1 MTTFRKNTIFTFA
14 LVLFIYGLAVTS
26 VKAELDEARA
36 KEFFIKVASECIT
49 DDIKEDDIEAL
60 MKDDSA
66 SHEGKCL
73 IACLMKKL
81 GVLDENGEL
90 SPAGVNDIREKMQS
104 FGGDSEKGHQIATAI
119 LEKCSN
125 LKEEDECETAY
136 QIHQCARGEIKAIR
150 G

>member
-81 GVLDENGEL
+81 GVLEEDGEL
-90 SPAGVNDIREKMQS
+90 SPINVNDLRQKIKS
-104 FGGDSEKGHQIATAI
+104 FGGDAEKALQIITAVAD
-119 LEKCSN
+119 KCSS
-125 LKEEDECETAY
+125 LKEEDVCETAY
-136 QIHQCARGEIKAIR
+136 QIHLCVRGEIKAIY